1 MDRDVVLT
9 LTFPEWSFLNDDEVK
24 ELLRIFVSIAEFSGC
39 EVVGT
44 IHYEE
49 IDDEPEAEA

>member
-9 LTFPEWSFLNDDEVK
+9 LTFPEWSLDDDGVK

>member
-1 MDRDVVLT
+1 MIRDVVLT
-9 LTFPEWSFLNDDEVK
+9 LTFPEWSLSKDDEK
-24 ELLRIFVSIAEFSGC
+24 ELLRIFVEIAEFSGC